1 MLSYSEFEEK
11 YFPNEICLNVIL
23 DGWYLYFKENA
34 EVGDGATV
42 CYWSDRHA
50 YTIIK
55 RTAQSLT
62 LQQDNATL
70 SPEFTPEFISG
81 GFCAHCTNQHEQKY
95 TYEPNPEG
103 SKIIARWS
111 KKNNGFYWRGLR
123 VIPGRHE
130 FYDYNF

>member
-1 MLSYSEFEEK
+1 MTYSEFKEK
-11 YFPNEICLNVIL
+11 FFPNEIDLNNIL
-23 DGWYLYFKENA
+23 DAWAIYFRDYA

-42 CYWSDRHA
+42 CLWSDREA

-62 LQQDNATL
+62 LQRDKATL
-70 SPEFTPEFISG
+70 SPDFKPEFIPG
-81 GFCAHCTNQHEQKY
+81 GFCGHCVNQNEQKY
-95 TYEPNPEG
+95 SYESDPEG
-103 SKIIARWS
+103 KKITAWWS
-111 KKNNGFYWRGLR
+111 KKNNGFYWNGLH

>member
-1 MLSYSEFEEK
+1 MIS
-11 YFPNEICLNVIL
+11 NE
-23 DGWYLYFKENA
+23 DFKEHA
-34 EVGDGATV
+34 KVGDGATL

-62 LQQDNATL
+62 LQQDKATL
-70 SPEFTPEFISG
+70 SPDFTPEFISG
-81 GFCAHCTNQHEQKY
+81 GFFAHCINQNEQRY
-95 TYEPNPEG
+95 SYEPNPDG
-103 SKIIARWS
+103 QIIKVWWS
-111 KKNNGFYWRGLR
+111 KKKNGFFWNDLR